1 MGQCCLHAW
10 LTTPG
15 PILLKRHARASK
27 YEPLV
32 EEVELIDAN
41 PNYICVKLKGS
52 GEEKTVLLRDVAP
65 VGGESEENRN
75 LVAKIKLLF

>member
-1 MGQCCLHAW
+1 ML
-10 LTTPG
+10 
-15 PILLKRHARASK
+15 ILIIFVLNS
-27 YEPLV
+27 
-32 EEVELIDAN
+32 
-41 PNYICVKLKGS
+41 KLKGS